1 MNFCRNILPASGGVK
16 RLYLFKDGDQC
27 KDVTGGWTNYVEGNG
42 GIYTAD
48 IRENSLYVGG
58 TGNGKKGWK
67 PINDLTPEM
76 LKQYDYIFFEYKG
89 AGYTDAN
96 GGYCEFYA
104 EPNSAISSIRDSNL
118 LNRYVKR
125 VLAVPLKTTA
135 FRFGIQMNGNSTSY
149 MWVSKVW
156 LEKVGE

>member
-1 MNFCRNILPASGGVK
+1 MLFDILGASK
-16 RLYLFKDGDQC
+16 KNDRLYLFKDGDQC
-27 KDVTGGWTNYVEGNG
+27 SDVTGGWVNYVEGNG
-42 GIYTAD
+42 GSYTAD

-67 PINDLTPEM
+67 PKNNISPE
-76 LKQYDYIFFEYKG
+76 LLNRYDYIFFEYKG
-89 AGYTDAN
+89 ASYNETN

-125 VLAVPLKTTA
+125 ILAVPLKTTA

-156 LEKVGE
+156 LEKVGA

>member
-1 MNFCRNILPASGGVK
+1 MGFCRNILPSSGGVK

-27 KDVTGGWTNYVEGNG
+27 SDVTGGWTNYVEGNG
-42 GIYTAD
+42 GSYTAD

-67 PINDLTPEM
+67 PIFNLKPEM
-76 LKQYDYIFFEYKG
+76 LESYDYIFFEYKG
-89 AGYTDAN
+89 ASYNDTN

-104 EPNSAISSIRDSNL
+104 ESNSSISSIRDSNL
-118 LNRYVKR
+118 INRYVKR

-135 FRFGIQMNGNSTSY
+135 IRFGIQMNGNSTSY

-156 LEKVGE
+156 LEKVGD